1 MKQLVFIAKEKTG
14 NWRKN
19 AAILIAK
26 CSSNPSVKEQMEKEH
41 AMDVLKSIAHLINAK

>member
-1 MKQLVFIAKEKTG
+1 MIVLSDIALKKQVLDLVAQSLKRLVFIAKEKTG

-26 CSSNPSVKEQMEKEH
+26 CSSNEKVK
-41 AMDVLKSIAHLINAK
+41 I

>member
-1 MKQLVFIAKEKTG
+1 MGQLVFIAKEKTG

-26 CSSNPSVKEQMEKEH
+26 SSSDPICRSEMDKHHGME
-41 AMDVLKSIAHLINAK
+41 VLKSIAQFVT